1 MPSLSAADLPP
12 AVNAVTDSETE
23 AAPPSFDTGAKA
35 KPMSSS
41 WVGET
46 GKINGVAQFPD
57 GVTHAIVDGP
67 VVFEVFAGCGNLSH
81 AMEGH
86 GLKALRYDLLTGHDM
101 HSADFVNQLLQK
113 VDALQCKYMHL
124 APPCNTY
131 SQARYPKIRTCVGM
145 FHPDS
150 GINAIFLIVWTFFN
164 RQL

>member
-1 MPSLSAADLPP
+1 MPSLSAAILPP
-12 AVNAVTDSETE
+12 PVNAISDSESE
-23 AAPPSFDTGAKA
+23 AAPCKPM
-35 KPMSSS
+35 PMSSS

-46 GKINGVAQFPD
+46 GKINDGVAQFPD

-67 VVFEVFAGCGNLSH
+67 VVFEVFSGSGNLSH

-113 VDALQCKYMHL
+113 VDSLQCKYMHL

-131 SQARYPKIRTCVGM
+131 SQARYPKIRTCVDM
-145 FHPDS
+145 LHPDS
-150 GINAIFLIVWTFFN
+150 DILILSLMGILQPPSLIS
-164 RQL
+164 